1 MGLVMIR
8 CPRTGRAVP
17 TGIETDARSFAALP
31 DKPVK
36 SRCPVCGS
44 VHVWWTRE
52 AWLAADGEGDL
63 PPITSALTSTKD
75 KSR

>member
-1 MGLVMIR
+1 MGLIMIR

-36 SRCPVCGS
+36 SKCPVCGS
-44 VHVWWTRE
+44 VHVWRTRE

-63 PPITSALTSTKD
+63 PPITSD
-75 KSR
+75 RRC